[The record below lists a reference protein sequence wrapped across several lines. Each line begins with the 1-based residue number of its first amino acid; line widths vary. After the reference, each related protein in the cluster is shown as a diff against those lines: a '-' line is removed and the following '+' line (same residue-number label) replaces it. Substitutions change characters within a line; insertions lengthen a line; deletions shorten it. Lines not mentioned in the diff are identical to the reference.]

1 MSPYLVW
8 YCLILPWY
16 ARLVI
21 MRPMRNISWLMLH
34 IGSGFVMKLIT
45 PSMMAI
51 VIIVSPVLI
60 FVLYFI
66 FFCSSLFFLFLFFFL
81 YLFFS
86 STVVLFSTVVYFF
99 YTCLFFYTCSF
110 PGVGCVFVAF
120 WVWLFPVFH
129 VWGWDFFVCFLVFPV
144 CSCWAGLWEWLF
156 MFGCVFSCGACK
168 YGAVHVLI

>member
-34 IGSGFVMKLIT
+34 IGSGFVMKLII

-66 FFCSSLFFLFLFFFL
+66 FFVLLVFFYVCIFFLHLFFFL
-81 YLFFS
+81 RLYIFYTL
-86 STVVLFSTVVYFF
+86 VLFSTRVVFPGWGVCFSRFGSGFFLLVMFFHEGFVFFTCFSYFF
-99 YTCLFFYTCSF
+99 M
-110 PGVGCVFVAF
+110 PG
-120 WVWLFPVFH
+120 
-129 VWGWDFFVCFLVFPV
+129 
-144 CSCWAGLWEWLF
+144 WALG
-156 MFGCVFSCGACK
+156 V
-168 YGAVHVLI
+168 AVHVWVRVSLWGLGFWGWFMFCVLV